1 MNNKNHIGVK
11 LIGLFQI
18 FGALSVLFT
27 LNVQQTPSFNIR
39 LAVPFAP
46 ETIVKICVVIF
57 SIIIA
62 YGYLKYLRWGYWSM
76 LIYSILFCC
85 ISIIQIIKYGGQP
98 FANEFLTKNFKDSYD
113 SAFGAKNGKA
123 LLSATAG
130 SLIGIINGNDFNG
143 LSIEARAGSI
153 KAGTTVDFKTYS
165 KSSSIED
172 IMQARIYNK
181 EAFYNQFMLPFTHKN
196 EKDNTEYI
204 IFFINTH
211 SFINPLI

>member
-27 LNVQQTPSFNIR
+27 FNVQQTPPFNIR
-39 LAVPFAP
+39 FMVPFAT

-98 FANEFLTKNFKDSYD
+98 FIGNAIY
-113 SAFGAKNGKA
+113 SAVVSIYTIFHNKYY
-123 LLSATAG
+123 
-130 SLIGIINGNDFNG
+130 INC
-143 LSIEARAGSI
+143 
-153 KAGTTVDFKTYS
+153 
-165 KSSSIED
+165 
-172 IMQARIYNK
+172 NK
-181 EAFYNQFMLPFTHKN
+181 VQEQ
-196 EKDNTEYI
+196 
-204 IFFINTH
+204 
-211 SFINPLI
+211 S